1 MADKSFGVKD
11 INLIGA
17 SGTPTIDSPNNL
29 NINAINVAIST
40 DITVGNKLSL
50 GTGTSISSP
59 GTNILAL
66 GTNNL
71 ERIRVGSA
79 GQIGLGGA
87 NYGSSG
93 QVLTSNG
100 SGSAPTWQTVSGGG
114 GGGISNVVEDT
125 TPQLGGNLDLNS
137 KDITGTGNLD
147 VTGIITATSFSG
159 SGSNLTALTGASAGT
174 YGDSS
179 HVSTITVDS
188 NGRITNISESG
199 IPSSIANV
207 VEDTTPQLG
216 GNLQTNSNDII
227 FADNDEA
234 IFGTNSDLRIDH
246 DGTDNHIT
254 SGDTDLNI
262 ELNPDISTPKI
273 YIRPNTSHQGIT
285 LGGGSGN
292 PVELYCFNSKKFET
306 TDVGVTVTGNIAV
319 TGTVDGRDLVN
330 DGNKLDGIAS
340 NATAYGDS
348 DVDTH
353 LNRTQQVSQNYI
365 LSWNGSDYAWVAQS
379 GAYSD
384 NDVDNHLNRTQQIT
398 QNYVLSWNGSDYAWV
413 AQSGGG
419 GLSDGDYGDITVS
432 NSGQTFT
439 IDNSAITSAKINNGA
454 IQTVDISNNQVTPA
468 KINLNYAKFVGTGTP
483 NINSSTTYGEVTWIN
498 TTPQFSNGTWS
509 ATSSHIVV
517 PETGLYLVQVNLYVT
532 SAAVRSN
539 VGLKFAVNDTQ
550 QSEIAAHNYIRNSGG
565 HAEASI
571 NMSTTLSLSAND
583 QVSIYVAR
591 LAAAGTVTLNGTN
604 STIAITQLS

>member
-114 GGGISNVVEDT
+114 GGGISNIVEDT
-125 TPQLGGNLDLNS
+125 TPQLGGQLD
-137 KDITGTGNLD
+137 
-147 VTGIITATSFSG
+147 
-159 SGSNLTALTGASAGT
+159 
-174 YGDSS
+174 
-179 HVSTITVDS
+179 
-188 NGRITNISESG
+188 
-199 IPSSIANV
+199 
-207 VEDTTPQLG
+207 
-216 GNLQTNSNDII
+216 TNSNNIQ

-234 IFGTNSDLRIDH
+234 IFGSNSDLRIDH
-246 DGTDNHIT
+246 DGTDNHIR
-254 SGDTDLNI
+254 SNDTDLNI
-262 ELNPDISTPKI
+262 ELNPDLETPKI
-273 YIRPNTSHQGIT
+273 YIRPNISHQGIT

-292 PVELYCFNSKKFET
+292 PVELYHNNSKKFET
-306 TDVGVTVTGNIAV
+306 TASGIDVTGNITV
-319 TGTVDGRDLVN
+319 SGTVDGRDLVN
-330 DGNKLDGIAS
+330 DGNKLDNIAS

-348 DVDTH
+348 DVDT
-353 LNRTQQVSQNYI
+353 
-365 LSWNGSDYAWVAQS
+365 
-379 GAYSD
+379 
-384 NDVDNHLNRTQQIT
+384 HLNRTQQIT

-483 NINSSTTYGEVTWIN
+483 NLNSSTTYGEVSWIN

-532 SAAVRSN
+532 SSATRSN

-565 HAEASI
+565 HAESSI

-591 LAAAGTVTLNGTN
+591 LANAGTVTLNGTN